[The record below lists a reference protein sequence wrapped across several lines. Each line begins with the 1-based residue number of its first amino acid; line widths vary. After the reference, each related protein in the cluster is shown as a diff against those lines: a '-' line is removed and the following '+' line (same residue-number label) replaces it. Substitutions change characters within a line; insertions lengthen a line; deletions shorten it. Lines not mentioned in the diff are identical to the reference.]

1 VINQCKRMVWCFVP
15 ALAVLIASC
24 GRGGDPAAAS
34 KTSGPTS
41 TQSTKAPTI
50 TADPNPVPS
59 GTQPGPGK
67 TTVTWSTGNNSF
79 GHVYLSVDGGPE
91 KAFALK
97 RREGKQE
104 APWIYKN
111 KTYEFRLYSAE
122 PKQLLASVKVSRA
135 DNK

>member
-1 VINQCKRMVWCFVP
+1 MAWCFVS
-15 ALAVLIASC
+15 ALAVLMASC
-24 GRGGDPAAAS
+24 GRGGDPAGA
-34 KTSGPTS
+34 S

-50 TADPNPVPS
+50 IADPNPVPA
-59 GTQPGPGK
+59 TTKPGPGK
-67 TTVTWSTGNNSF
+67 TTVTWSTGDNSF

-122 PKQLLASVKVSRA
+122 PKQLLASVKVTRA
-135 DNK
+135 DNN